1 MHQRLI
7 EAHIAFDAPDQ
18 TGRGQPKK
26 ETGHAMRTELKLGH
40 LTTFGFLI
48 ATLITLTCL
57 VLHGSPGLYA

>member
-1 MHQRLI
+1 MV
-7 EAHIAFDAPDQ
+7 
-18 TGRGQPKK
+18 RGQPKK